1 MACHVLYHLKAEGIL
16 CRVVYNTCRLYRS
29 LGYKLILN
37 HVIQSVV
44 RMASYKTRLQSE
56 KEIQRM
62 LEKIG
67 SDGDDD
73 VSSDSDKSSE
83 SESE

>member
-1 MACHVLYHLKAEGIL
+1 
-16 CRVVYNTCRLYRS
+16 VVYNTCRLYRS

>member
-1 MACHVLYHLKAEGIL
+1 M
-16 CRVVYNTCRLYRS
+16 VYNTCRLYRS

-62 LEKIG
+62 LQESASEG
-67 SDGDDD
+67 DD
-73 VSSDSDKSSE
+73 VSSESDKSSE
-83 SESE
+83 SEVAVTVKLKKIQ